1 MHARQPTRAARRNAA
16 RQDKTLRNWRHMG
29 YADRANELAD
39 LPERAR
45 QCALA
50 RAEAAKSMATSR
62 LTGRPDDVIA
72 ALRAFWERQK
82 RTRVGV
88 RILAGLQTP
97 RGGRIHG
104 V

>member
-29 YADRANELAD
+29 YADRANEQAD
-39 LPERAR
+39 LPERTR
-45 QCALA
+45 QCAHA
-50 RAEAAKSMATSR
+50 RDVAAHAMVTSR
-62 LTGRPDDVIA
+62 FTGRPEGAIA
-72 ALRAFWERQK
+72 ALRAFWGRQK